1 MTDTQYQFYE
11 CDNPECDLRFPGYE
25 GFLRWNRCPI
35 CRSKTH
41 LVAFVEHPA
50 EKAKPANS
58 SGKWKVEVLLDNIR
72 SAWNVGSIFRTSD
85 GTGIQKIYLCGISPT
100 PENPKVNKTALG
112 AEINIPWEKH
122 NNGVKTAN
130 SLKSQGYI
138 LWALEDLPDAEPL
151 YRVDLPIINSPLVLI
166 AGNEVCGVDPGII
179 ETCDKVLSIPMLGK
193 KRSYNVAIAFGIT
206 ASHLLYRQRFSQGS
220 RKIFPST

>member
-1 MTDTQYQFYE
+1 MTITKQVFFE
-11 CDNPECDLRFPGYE
+11 CDNPDCGLRFPGNE
-25 GFLRWNRCPI
+25 GYARSRRCPV
-35 CRSKTH
+35 CRSSIH
-41 LVAFVEHPA
+41 VAAPVENIS
-50 EKAKPANS
+50 EKDNYSDNNS
-58 SGKWKVEVLLDNIR
+58 SLKVEALLDNIR
-72 SAWNVGSIFRTSD
+72 SAWNVGSIFRTAD

-100 PENPKVNKTALG
+100 PENPKVKKTALG

-130 SLKSQGYI
+130 SIKSQGYI

-166 AGNEVCGVDPGII
+166 AGNEGCGVDPGII

-206 ASHLLYRQRFSQGS
+206 ASHLLYRQRFY
-220 RKIFPST
+220 